1 MECRSDYIKR
11 FDEINLLADMAE
23 ENSKPGGNITAT
35 NALTRSG
42 LVLLCGYFEGF
53 VREMCKEFVDELND
67 LSIAPSLMPVRML
80 SEHAITCSD
89 KIKNNKCGPFS
100 DFIMNVERASPIQL
114 DSDKLSSTNANP
126 TVDTIE
132 RIFNMFDIPVV
143 LDELSLSDFDVDD
156 MYNFESQVNE
166 TLKQSILQAVDGDSI
181 KESDIVNLIESKWA
195 AKKKRRRVGYLNII
209 DELLKKRNRIAHGEG
224 FDEVT
229 PQELREV
236 TKQITRLCDGL
247 IDKLKT
253 KLNDISP

>member
-1 MECRSDYIKR
+1 
-11 FDEINLLADMAE
+11 MAE
-23 ENSKPGGNITAT
+23 ENSKPGGNVTAI

-53 VREMCKEFVDELND
+53 VREMCKEFVEELND
-67 LSIAPSLMPVRML
+67 LNIAPSLVPIRML
-80 SEHAITCSD
+80 SEHVVTCSD
-89 KIKNNKCGPFS
+89 KVRSNKCQPFT
-100 DFIMNVERASPIQL
+100 DFILNVEKASPIQF

-132 RIFNMFDIPVV
+132 RIFNMFDIPLV
-143 LDELSLSDFDVDD
+143 LDDLSLSDFDVDE

-166 TLKQSILQAVDGDSI
+166 SLRRSILQVVEGNSI

-195 AKKKRRRVGYLNII
+195 AKKKRRRVGYLNTI

-229 PQELREV
+229 PQELKEA
-236 TKQITRLCDGL
+236 TKQITKLCDGL
-247 IDKLKT
+247 ISKLMA
-253 KLNDISP
+253 KLEVIAP